1 MSDYDSSSDSD
12 IDLNEYVNSNKNFKK
27 VYQLQHDKDDLFKFK
42 FMGMFEKLPV
52 VHLGDFNNNDVYY
65 NLTSHFLFEEDLEK
79 DKLDIIRLNITK
91 NGKIT
96 YLTLGIDVPDGWSID
111 GLNKG
116 SCYLKYIDEEK
127 NINDIVK
134 QNLIYPGSTKIL
146 YFIVAE
152 LKNTKI
158 QAYING

>member
-1 MSDYDSSSDSD
+1 MNNSDSDSD
-12 IDLNEYVNSNKNFKK
+12 IDLNDYINSNRNLKE

-42 FMGMFEKLPV
+42 FMGLFETIPI
-52 VHLGDFNNNDVYY
+52 VHLGDFNKDDIYY
-65 NLTSHFLFEEDLEK
+65 NLTSHFLFKEDLEK

-91 NGKIT
+91 NGKLS
-96 YLTLGIDVPDGWSID
+96 YLSLGIHIPDGCTVD

-116 SCYLKYIDEEK
+116 SCYLRYVDEER
-127 NINDIVK
+127 NINDIIK
-134 QNLIYPGSTKIL
+134 ENLIYPGSTKIL

-158 QAYING
+158 QSYINE